1 MPLPKYPLRPLV
13 RVRETRV
20 DQAASCLAA
29 AACAR
34 DAAARARTAS
44 EQRRDEHAATVEDVR
59 CAEKGALS
67 LGNLRVTDLVRRD
80 AWEVGVAV
88 EQSAL
93 ASVVEQAR
101 ADEDRARSGEGRAR
115 ERAALLK
122 AEAQL
127 VDRHRVRWT
136 EAERKRAEIREEDA
150 LLEAWRPPRS

>member
-1 MPLPKYPLRPLV
+1 MPPPKYPLAPV
-13 RVRETRV
+13 VTVREAKV
-20 DQAASCLAA
+20 DQAAGGLAA
-29 AACAR
+29 AMCAR

-59 CAEKGALS
+59 CAEKDALS

-80 AWEVGVAV
+80 AWEVRVAV

-101 ADEDRARSGEGRAR
+101 AEEDRARSGEGRAR
-115 ERAALLK
+115 ELAALRM

-136 EAERKRAEIREEDA
+136 EAERKRTEIREEDA